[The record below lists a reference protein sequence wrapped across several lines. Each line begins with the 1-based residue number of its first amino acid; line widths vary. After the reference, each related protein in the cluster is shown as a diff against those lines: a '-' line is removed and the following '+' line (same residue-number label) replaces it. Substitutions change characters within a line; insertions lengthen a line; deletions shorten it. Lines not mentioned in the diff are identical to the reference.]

1 MNQRNQKKQIGRKP
15 QKTMAQKTATFEKVM
30 WSGLGIL
37 LLIGISVGLY
47 FVIAN
52 MIKKPAKEEK
62 KRFEDLTHITLEQ
75 YQGIL
80 NGDHEI
86 TVGDEVIQVN
96 HHVYIYVYNPDYDV
110 CTSCNNLDALIQE
123 AATKE
128 GKTYSFFVLNASLF
142 EKINETIEGAQ
153 LPNHPALVHIQGN
166 MIGENGVSANELA
179 IKSVLSKL

>member
-1 MNQRNQKKQIGRKP
+1 MNQRNQRKQTSRKP
-15 QKTMAQKTATFEKVM
+15 QKTVQQKTATFEKVM

-37 LLIGISVGLY
+37 LLIGVSIGLY
-47 FVIAN
+47 FIIAN
-52 MIKKPAKEEK
+52 AIKKPTKETP

-86 TVGDEVIQVN
+86 TVGEEVITVN
-96 HHVYIYVYNPDYDV
+96 HHAYVFIYNPDYDV
-110 CTSCNNLDALIQE
+110 CTSCNNLEALIKE

-142 EKINETIEGAQ
+142 DKVNETIEGAQ

-166 MIGENGVSANELA
+166 MIGEHGISANELS